1 MSPTMRPAKALCLCL
16 FALVVVLA
24 AAAPSAAQQHA
35 GPDGFAICPFID
47 SGTGSCEPLTDQAE
61 QRFGLSNEQTAIVAQ
76 LKIFVAK
83 PDETLL
89 EQIGKSFAPSQRPAA
104 AGDYSDIW
112 LADRP
117 GPDNAPSACFVC
129 GVHLRYLKYD
139 LYQLT
144 YTVESKFTVIWNR
157 AMVARPPQ

>member
-1 MSPTMRPAKALCLCL
+1 MSLTMRFATGLCF
-16 FALVVVLA
+16 FAFAFA
-24 AAAPSAAQQHA
+24 AASPSGAQQHA

-47 SGTGSCEPLTDQAE
+47 AGTNACEPLTDQAE
-61 QRFGLSNEQTAIVAQ
+61 QRFGLTSEQAAIVAL
-76 LKIFVAK
+76 LKRFVAK
-83 PDETLL
+83 PDESLL
-89 EQIGKSFAPSQRPAA
+89 EQLGKSFAPLQRPAA

-112 LADRP
+112 LADRQS
-117 GPDNAPSACFVC
+117 GDNAPSACFIC

-144 YTVESKFTVIWNR
+144 YTVEGKFTVIWNR